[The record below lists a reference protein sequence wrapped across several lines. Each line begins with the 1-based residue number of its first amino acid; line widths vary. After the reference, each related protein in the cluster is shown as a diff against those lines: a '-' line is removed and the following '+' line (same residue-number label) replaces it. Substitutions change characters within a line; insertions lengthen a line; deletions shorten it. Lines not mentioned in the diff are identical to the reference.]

1 MKLITVN
8 LHMLILSTIYS
19 SFLIKIRPG
28 INKYSRLSNIDSH
41 INKYNNNNHHHIKK
55 LMEDLNLPLNKTC
68 NFINKYKFSN
78 FINKTESFIT
88 PQISEK
94 TTNFRTESFPIS
106 INKLKE
112 KTFINNSNTFHT
124 DQFTFN
130 MSKPMSFNEIN
141 VNNSFSQLLIHSQKF
156 MNSYKQKIN

>member
-94 TTNFRTESFPIS
+94 TTNFRIESFDFHDFMDS
-106 INKLKE
+106 LMKKL
-112 KTFINNSNTFHT
+112 
-124 DQFTFN
+124 
-130 MSKPMSFNEIN
+130 
-141 VNNSFSQLLIHSQKF
+141 LLIIQIHFIQISLHSICPNLCHLMK
-156 MNSYKQKIN
+156 